1 MQLVSS
7 SPGATPRERLL
18 PIEQVTDLV
27 GLKKSKL
34 YEMIREKRFPEP
46 LRLGTRTVRW
56 PETRV
61 RAWVAARIAEAD
73 AAEGRVQVLVTALK
87 AQIDSAGAAQ

>member
-1 MQLVSS
+1 MRSMNLVSS
-7 SPGATPRERLL
+7 SPGAVPRERLL

-34 YEMIREKRFPEP
+34 YELIREKRFPEP

-73 AAEGRVQVLVTALK
+73 AAK
-87 AQIDSAGAAQ
+87 AGQ